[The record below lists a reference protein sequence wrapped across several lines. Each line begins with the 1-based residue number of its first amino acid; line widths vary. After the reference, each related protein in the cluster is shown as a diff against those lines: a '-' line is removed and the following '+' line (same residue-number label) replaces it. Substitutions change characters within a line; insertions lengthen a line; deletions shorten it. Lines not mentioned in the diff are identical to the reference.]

1 MIPKP
6 VFRPPFNM
14 TRASH
19 VVLGVADLAR
29 SRAFYVDTIGFVV
42 TAEEPNRLY
51 LRGLEEACHH
61 SLVLEAASHATCRRV
76 GMRVLTDEDL
86 DGAKAYFEAAGLQA
100 RWTEV
105 EHQGRTLH
113 TADPAGV
120 PLEICAT
127 METRPRQILVAS
139 AFHGGCPQRLDHFQV
154 LTPQVTE
161 SLHFYTAMG
170 FRLSEYIAMDGVEE
184 PTAVFLQRKGNPHDI
199 VFARGEGPR
208 LHHAAFVVPE
218 TYHLMFVCDQL
229 AENGFGGNV
238 EFGPNRHF
246 APGFARFVY
255 LRDPD
260 GHRIELFTTHYQT
273 IDSEDEPVRW
283 NVSQLG
289 RGWGARPPE
298 SWFSQAT
305 AFSGVAMREGS
316 DAPAFG
322 QHLKPR

>member
-1 MIPKP
+1 MVK
-6 VFRPPFNM
+6 
-14 TRASH
+14 
-19 VVLGVADLAR
+19 
-29 SRAFYVDTIGFVV
+29 
-42 TAEEPNRLY
+42 
-51 LRGLEEACHH
+51 
-61 SLVLEAASHATCRRV
+61 
-76 GMRVLTDEDL
+76 
-86 DGAKAYFEAAGLQA
+86 
-100 RWTEV
+100 
-105 EHQGRTLH
+105 
-113 TADPAGV
+113 
-120 PLEICAT
+120 
-127 METRPRQILVAS
+127 
-139 AFHGGCPQRLDHFQV
+139 
-154 LTPQVTE
+154 
-161 SLHFYTAMG
+161 MG

-208 LHHAAFVVPE
+208 LHHTAFVVPE

-229 AENGFGGNV
+229 AENGFGSSV

-289 RGWGARPPE
+289 KGWGARPPE
-298 SWFSQAT
+298 SWFAQAT